1 MGYPAKNLKNFIKE
15 SRWSTKQQSLIL
27 KPKFQKMLK

>member
-15 SRWSTKQQSLIL
+15 NKWYTKQLLLIL
-27 KPKFQKMLK
+27 MLKFLQK